1 MLVADKDISI
11 YFEELVTLLSSSM
24 PIQKAAKSASNWIT
38 GTVFAISNDRKIK
51 INEKNI
57 QKSSLALLITEFE
70 KQTLTRNKA
79 ESLLR
84 ESIQNNK
91 DLKELIEK
99 TVSESNIALNNIDSI
114 IDEVINSNPK
124 AVNDYKSGK
133 EATIG
138 FLIGQVMQ
146 KTKGSA
152 DPNKVK
158 SILIKKLNG

>member
-1 MLVADKDISI
+1 
-11 YFEELVTLLSSSM
+11 
-24 PIQKAAKSASNWIT
+24 
-38 GTVFAISNDRKIK
+38 
-51 INEKNI
+51 
-57 QKSSLALLITEFE
+57 
-70 KQTLTRNKA
+70 
-79 ESLLR
+79 LLR

-114 IDEVINSNPK
+114 IDEVINSNSK